1 MNHNDEYEKQ
11 AKALAD
17 GLRAGIEGAEYPR
30 VILIGYEKSR
40 PMPTYLKAVRDKE
53 TGGIMF
59 LDQFTAMHP
68 DGPDPDRYEVIWLME
83 IQADQVPI
91 GVEGEANGT

>member
-1 MNHNDEYEKQ
+1 MDGEERGMNRCERC
-11 AKALAD
+11 
-17 GLRAGIEGAEYPR
+17 GGA
-30 VILIGYEKSR
+30 IDINN
-40 PMPTYLKAVRDKE
+40 
-53 TGGIMF
+53 F